1 MPGGAAISA
10 TLVVEDHRP
19 LSRQSNGSAA
29 NIVPPPTQPLSSS
42 TKLLTVKRNSLYSI
56 PPPDYKFDPRRSS
69 EKLVW
74 NTFLFWHMYFIG
86 WVSFFAHCS
95 SEIVPI
101 WETHFDW
108 CQSYYVLK
116 RHLEQLWW
124 WQEPRCLKITEKVSF
139 NIASEAS
146 YVYILSGQK
155 LIKNVKN
162 CPVWRVFENLKL
174 AVKQCYQTFQF

>member
-86 WVSFFAHCS
+86 WVSFFAQCS
-95 SEIVPI
+95 SEIVSI

-124 WQEPRCLKITEKVSF
+124 WHGVWKSQKKSHSTLRAKWALFSF
-139 NIASEAS
+139 WVDKS
-146 YVYILSGQK
+146 
-155 LIKNVKN
+155 
-162 CPVWRVFENLKL
+162 
-174 AVKQCYQTFQF
+174 